1 MKSIVCSLI
10 RFYRKYLSLD
20 SGYLGSL
27 FPSGAV
33 CRFTPHCSEY
43 TLIAVERYGIMTGL
57 YLGFK
62 RIIRCHPGN
71 KGGYD
76 PVPNL

>member
-1 MKSIVCSLI
+1 MKNVVLSLI

-20 SGYLGSL
+20 SGVLAGV

-33 CRFTPHCSEY
+33 CRFHPHCSAY
-43 TLIAVERYGIMTGL
+43 TLEAVERYGIMTGL
-57 YLGFK
+57 TLGLK
-62 RIIRCHPGN
+62 RILRCHPLS
-71 KGGYD
+71 KGGFD